1 MRIVVYT
8 VAYNEAKLLPFFLD
22 YYSRIAAKIVIWDN
36 YSSDATCDIAAQFKR
51 VEIEI
56 EKFDSGNEFRE
67 DLNRK
72 IKNSCW
78 KKDAADWAIVCD
90 VDEFIYAP
98 DIKEFL
104 ARHRDFDVFR
114 PVGYN
119 MVSRQF
125 PASNLRLITEQV
137 THGIRDDNYSK

>member
-1 MRIVVYT
+1 MRR
-8 VAYNEAKLLPFFLD
+8 AP
-22 YYSRIAAKIVIWDN
+22 SPP
-36 YSSDATCDIAAQFKR
+36 SSSGWQ
-51 VEIEI
+51 IEI

-72 IKNSCW
+72 IKNNCW
-78 KKDAADWAIVCD
+78 KKDAAADWAIVCD

-98 DIKEFL
+98 DINEFL

-119 MVSRQF
+119 MVSSQF
-125 PASNLRLITEQV
+125 PASNLRLD
-137 THGIRDDNYSK
+137 HGTGDARRP